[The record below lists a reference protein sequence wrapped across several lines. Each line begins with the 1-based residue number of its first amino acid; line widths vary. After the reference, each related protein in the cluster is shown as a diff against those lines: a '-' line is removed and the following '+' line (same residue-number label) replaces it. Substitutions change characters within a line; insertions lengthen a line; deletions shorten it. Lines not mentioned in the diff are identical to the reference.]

1 MFRATSR
8 LAAAVPPGVVKTAVT
23 RANGVQ
29 NKVIPGLVVVGAGKL
44 QPVSGVVAYV
54 RSQLR
59 YESDAMNRMFAKPNS
74 QKQRALSDIEGVP
87 RKTFYNI
94 LNW

>member
-8 LAAAVPPGVVKTAVT
+8 LAAAVAPGVAKTAVT
-23 RANGVQ
+23 RAGGAQ
-29 NKVIPGLVVVGAGKL
+29 NKVIPGLVVVGA
-44 QPVSGVVAYV
+44 VSGVVAYV

-87 RKTFYNI
+87 RKTIYNI